1 MNRPILAIVFAAC
14 TAAALSAQQSQ
25 QQTAPDPYQGVS
37 HPPANDVITTAP
49 PEPLPKPAAGKP
61 MVTPA
66 PAPAPA
72 TQKPAPQPAPEV
84 RPAPAPAMATDAEG
98 DGTDDGIVEV
108 APDPQNAAP
117 AQPTL
122 NKRSVASD
130 PDGDIVHVGP
140 VGPNTLE
147 SGTMIR
153 ARLLTQL
160 STADNQRGD
169 KWRAR
174 VASDVVQDG
183 QVLIPAGSEIDG
195 RVVEISEGH
204 AGGHG
209 SMRLRPD
216 TVILEDGSRYR
227 LDAQVV
233 GTPGTNTNVSGEGV
247 INAGSRWKKDGIE
260 YGGAVGAGAATGAIV
275 AGPLG
280 AATGSLVGAGLI
292 TVHLLVDHPQA
303 TLEQGTVLLFTL
315 NSRLSLSPATRAG
328 D

>member
-1 MNRPILAIVFAAC
+1 MKRPILAIVFAMCA
-14 TAAALSAQQSQ
+14 AAALSAQQTQ
-25 QQTAPDPYQGVS
+25 QQTTPDPYEGVS

-49 PEPLPKPAAGKP
+49 PEPQPKPAAGKP
-61 MVTPA
+61 MVAPTPA
-66 PAPAPA
+66 PKPAVH
-72 TQKPAPQPAPEV
+72 TPAPQPVPEV
-84 RPAPAPAMATDAEG
+84 RPAPAVATDAEG
-98 DGTDDGIVEV
+98 DGTDDGIVQV
-108 APDPQNAAP
+108 AP
-117 AQPTL
+117 AQAETTPGQPVLST
-122 NKRSVASD
+122 RSYASD

-140 VGPNTLE
+140 AGPDTLE

-153 ARLLTQL
+153 ARLLTEL
-160 STADNQRGD
+160 STADSQRGEA
-169 KWRAR
+169 WRAR

-183 QVLIPAGSEIDG
+183 QVLIPAGAEIDG
-195 RVVEISEGH
+195 RVVEVSAGH
-204 AGGHG
+204 PGGHG
-209 SMRLRPD
+209 SIRLRPD
-216 TVILEDGSRYR
+216 TVILADGSRYQ

-260 YGGAVGAGAATGAIV
+260 YGGAVGAGAATGALV
-275 AGPLG
+275 AGPMG

-328 D
+328 N

>member
-1 MNRPILAIVFAAC
+1 MNRPILAIVFAVC
-14 TAAALSAQQSQ
+14 TAAALSAQQTQ
-25 QQTAPDPYQGVS
+25 QQTMPDPYEGVS
-37 HPPANDVITTAP
+37 RPPANDIITTAP

-61 MVTPA
+61 MVAPTPA
-66 PAPAPA
+66 PAM
-72 TQKPAPQPAPEV
+72 QSPAPQS
-84 RPAPAPAMATDAEG
+84 APAVHAAPG
-98 DGTDDGIVEV
+98 QPSDGTDDGIVQV
-108 APDPQNAAP
+108 APDPSTTAP
-117 AQPTL
+117 GQPTL
-122 NKRSVASD
+122 NARSPASD
-130 PDGDIVHVGP
+130 PDGDIVQVGLA
-140 VGPNTLE
+140 GPDTLP

-169 KWRAR
+169 AWRAR
-174 VASDVVQDG
+174 VASDVFQDD

-216 TVILEDGSRYR
+216 VVILPDGSRYE

-233 GTPGTNTNVSGEGV
+233 GTPGAHTNVSGEGV

-260 YGGAVGAGAATGAIV
+260 YGGAVGAGATTGALV
-275 AGPLG
+275 AGPIG
-280 AATGSLVGAGLI
+280 AATGSLVGAGII

-315 NSRLSLSPATRAG
+315 NNRLSLSPATRAG
-328 D
+328 N

>member
-1 MNRPILAIVFAAC
+1 VC
-14 TAAALSAQQSQ
+14 TAAALSAQQTQ
-25 QQTAPDPYQGVS
+25 QQTTPDPYEGVS
-37 HPPANDVITTAP
+37 HPPANDIITTAP
-49 PEPLPKPAAGKP
+49 PEPLPKPPAGKP
-61 MVTPA
+61 MVAPTPVPA
-66 PAPAPA
+66 PAVQPPS
-72 TQKPAPQPAPEV
+72 PQPAPAV
-84 RPAPAPAMATDAEG
+84 NPAPAPAMAADQPT
-98 DGTDDGIVEV
+98 DGTDDGIVQV
-108 APDPQNAAP
+108 APDPSSTAP
-117 AQPTL
+117 GQPTL
-122 NKRSVASD
+122 NTRRPATD
-130 PDGDIVHVGP
+130 PDGDIVQVGP
-140 VGPNTLE
+140 EGPDTLP

-153 ARLLTQL
+153 ARLLTEL

-169 KWRAR
+169 RWRAR
-174 VASDVVQDG
+174 VASDVLQDN

-216 TVILEDGSRYR
+216 VVILPDGSRYE

-233 GTPGTNTNVSGEGV
+233 GTPGAHTNVSGEGV

-260 YGGAVGAGAATGAIV
+260 YGGAVGAGATTGALV
-275 AGPLG
+275 AGPIG
-280 AATGSLVGAGLI
+280 AATGSLVGAGII

-328 D
+328 N